1 MGGDSPARRPVIGI
15 VGWKD
20 SGKTTLVVRLVE
32 HFAAGGLRVSTVKHA
47 HHSVDPDQP
56 GKDSWRHREAGAQE
70 VLLATAARYALFH
83 ELRGEPEPPL
93 DELLARLA
101 PADLVIVEGFKR
113 FAHPKIEV
121 HRAVRGTPLLA
132 QKDPAIVAV
141 ASDEPLPGLHV
152 PVLGLDDIAGIAA
165 LIRRRLELGPA

>member
-1 MGGDSPARRPVIGI
+1 MGVDSPARRTVVGI

-32 HFAAGGLRVSTVKHA
+32 HFAASGLKVSTVKHA

-56 GKDSWRHREAGAQE
+56 GKDSWRHREAGARE
-70 VLLATAARYALFH
+70 VLLATGSRFALFH
-83 ELRGEPEPPL
+83 ELRGEPEPSL

-113 FAHPKIEV
+113 FPYPKIEV

-132 QKDPAIVAV
+132 PDDPFIVAV
-141 ASDEPLPGLHV
+141 ASDEKLPDLHV
-152 PVLGLDDIAGIAA
+152 PVLGIDDIAGIAA
-165 LIRRRLELGPA
+165 LIRDRLGLCPA